1 MPSKFIHEEVFDEK
15 SAICCTLGTPIVSRD
30 VSGSI
35 DSASEGI
42 SIMKFAAKSSGQAL
56 LDEAYWKPVAI
67 PFEEVKLRRNA
78 RVEVLLVVEAC
89 E

>member
-1 MPSKFIHEEVFDEK
+1 
-15 SAICCTLGTPIVSRD
+15 
-30 VSGSI
+30 
-35 DSASEGI
+35 
-42 SIMKFAAKSSGQAL
+42 MKFAAKSSGQAL